1 MFILPSSAQNEWII
15 QIPDWLPS
23 LIEIQ
28 VIALFVNQE
37 KCLMN
42 LCVYVCVFYSQL
54 VGNPVLVPNGHFL
67 ETKYPMLYFVLL

>member
-37 KCLMN
+37 ACLMN
-42 LCVYVCVFYSQL
+42 LLCISIFHSQL
-54 VGNPVLVPNGHFL
+54 VGDLVWVPNGHFL
-67 ETKYPMLYFVLL
+67 ETKYPLLYFVLL